1 MKSYIFAAVVMS
13 VAATPAFAKGAYVQ
27 VQGGYDKISVAGSSA
42 DGIAYG
48 VAAGYDFA
56 LSDKAFIGVEAS
68 LDDSSTKECE
78 SDILALGD
86 RLCALAGRDI
96 AAVARLGYNLSEASQ
111 LYVLAG
117 YTNAR
122 LKVTYDDGIS
132 KASVAD
138 NGDGFRVGAG
148 YKHNFGEKLFGK
160 LEYRYSNYE
169 ADFSRNQVLAAIGV
183 NF

>member
-1 MKSYIFAAVVMS
+1 MKSYVFAAIAMTAMAS
-13 VAATPAFAKGAYVQ
+13 PAFAKGAYVQ
-27 VQGGYDKISVAGSSA
+27 VQGGYDKVSVAGSSD
-42 DGIAYG
+42 DGVAYG
-48 VAAGYDFA
+48 IAAGYDFA

-78 SDILALGD
+78 SDVLAVGD

-132 KASVAD
+132 KVSAAD
-138 NGDGFRVGAG
+138 NGDGFRLGAG
-148 YKHNFGEKLFGK
+148 YKHNFGGNLFGK

-169 ADFSRNQVLAAIGV
+169 ADFSRNQVLAAIGM